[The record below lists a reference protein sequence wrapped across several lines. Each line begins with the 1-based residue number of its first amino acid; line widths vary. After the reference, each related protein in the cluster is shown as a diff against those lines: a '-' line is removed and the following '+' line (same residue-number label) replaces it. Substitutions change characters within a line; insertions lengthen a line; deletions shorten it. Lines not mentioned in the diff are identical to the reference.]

1 MTALKQKPNGIYYL
15 DTEIPDGKGGTRR
28 SRVGLKT
35 KDRAEAE
42 AQRRDWI
49 AGLHPQHPAVGGVI
63 APKGQQVGRDG
74 YTMTK
79 LDTPYLSAWLARCL
93 SHRDVW
99 GDCRADAT
107 HRSNVRILNKL
118 LPSDLQIGQ
127 MTSAIAKQLT
137 DDLFE
142 MGYAPAS
149 VRKLTGSLSAACRH
163 AVSEG
168 ILKAMPVFPSVK
180 VSNERD
186 RVVSLDEEAALFDIL
201 ATRRQDEP
209 LRAWWHFERLVILL
223 TDTGIRL
230 TEAILAGPSWIKR
243 KRWVDPATGEPQ
255 EGVFLAIP
263 RRTIYNGREITV
275 TKSGKPRDVPLSARA
290 LAVID
295 ELNERVEGT
304 RWFPWAKGSSGPLY
318 LLQGI
323 RKDMAAKGFQFDD
336 VVLHTFRHTCATRL
350 AEGGLDLVALRD
362 WLGHADIKITAGR
375 YLHLMNSHVW
385 RGAVILNTISSL
397 QVNRGKAKE
406 DAPRYANQDDRA
418 CVTERAHAGATCH
431 A

>member
-15 DTEIPDGKGGTRR
+15 DTEIPDGKGGLRR

-35 KDRAEAE
+35 RDRAEAE

-63 APKGQQVGRDG
+63 APKGKQSSRNGS
-74 YTMTK
+74 TLTK
-79 LDTPYLSAWLARCL
+79 LDTPYLSAWLAQCL

-127 MTSAIAKQLT
+127 VTSAIAKQLT
-137 DDLFE
+137 DDLFD

-163 AVSEG
+163 AVNEG
-168 ILKAMPVFPSVK
+168 VLTTMPKFPQVK

-186 RVVSLDEEAALFDIL
+186 RVVSLDEEAALL
-201 ATRRQDEP
+201 ENLMTRRQTEP

-230 TEAILAGPSWIKR
+230 TEAILAGPSWVKR
-243 KRWVDPATGEPQ
+243 KRWVDPITGEPQ

-263 RRTIYNGREITV
+263 RNTVYNGKQITV
-275 TKSGKPRDVPLSARA
+275 TKSGKPRDVPLSDRA
-290 LAVID
+290 LAAIT
-295 ELNERVEGT
+295 ELSERIEGT

-318 LLQGI
+318 LLQNV
-323 RKDMAAKGFQFDD
+323 RQDMAAKGFQFDD

-362 WLGHADIKITAGR
+362 WLGHSDIKITAGR

-385 RGAVILNTISSL
+385 RGATIMNTISSL
-397 QVNRGKAKE
+397 QENRGKAE
-406 DAPRYANQDDRA
+406 DSGALCSIRDRKLGG
-418 CVTERAHAGATCH
+418 TERAEAGALCH
-431 A
+431 E

>member
-15 DTEIPDGKGGTRR
+15 DTEVPDGQGGTRR

-49 AGLHPQHPAVGGVI
+49 AGVHPLHPAVGGVI
-63 APKGQQVGRDG
+63 APKGRQISRDG
-74 YTMTK
+74 STLTK
-79 LDTPYLSAWLARCL
+79 LDTPYLSAWLAQCL

-107 HRSNVRILNKL
+107 HRSNVRILNKM

-127 MTSAIAKQLT
+127 VTSAIAKQLT

-142 MGYAPAS
+142 AGYAPAS

-163 AVSEG
+163 AVREG
-168 ILKAMPVFPSVK
+168 VLKAMPDFPSIK
-180 VSNERD
+180 VENERD
-186 RVVSLDEEAALFDIL
+186 RVVSLDEEAALLDCIL
-201 ATRRQDEP
+201 TRRQAEP
-209 LRAWWHFERLVILL
+209 LRAWWHFERLIILL
-223 TDTGIRL
+223 TDTGTRL
-230 TEAILAGPSWIKR
+230 TEAILAGPSWVKR
-243 KRWVDPATGEPQ
+243 KRWTDPLTGEQQ
-255 EGVFLAIP
+255 EGVWLSIP
-263 RRTIYNGREITV
+263 RRTIYAGREIVV
-275 TKSGKPRDVPLSARA
+275 TKSKKPRDVPLTDRA
-290 LAVID
+290 LRVIE

-318 LLQGI
+318 LLQNI
-323 RKDMAAKGFQFDD
+323 RQDMAAKGFQFDD

-362 WLGHADIKITAGR
+362 WLGHSDIKITAGR

-385 RGAVILNTISSL
+385 RGTSILNAYGG
-397 QVNRGKAKE
+397 GKAKA
-406 DAPRYANQDDRA
+406 DGTPCPTVDRRSGGTDRA
-418 CVTERAHAGATCH
+418 EAVAVSHE
-431 A
+431 

>member
-1 MTALKQKPNGIYYL
+1 MTTLKQKPNGIYYL
-15 DTEIPDGKGGTRR
+15 DTEVPDGKGGTRR
-28 SRVGLKT
+28 SRVGLRT
-35 KDRAEAE
+35 KDKAEAE

-63 APKGQQVGRDG
+63 APKGRQVSRDG
-74 YTMTK
+74 STLTK
-79 LDTPYLSAWLARCL
+79 LDTPYLSAWLAQCL

-127 MTSAIAKQLT
+127 VTTTIAKQLT

-142 MGYAPAS
+142 AGYAPAS

-163 AVSEG
+163 AVREG
-168 ILKAMPVFPSVK
+168 VLKAMPEFPK
-180 VSNERD
+180 VVVENERD
-186 RVVSLDEEAALFDIL
+186 RVVSLDEEAALLDCIL
-201 ATRRQDEP
+201 TRRQAEP
-209 LRAWWHFERLVILL
+209 LRAWWHFERLALLL

-230 TEAILAGPSWIKR
+230 TEAILAGPSWVKR
-243 KRWVDPATGEPQ
+243 KRWTDPLTGEQQ
-255 EGVFLAIP
+255 EGVWLSIP
-263 RRTIYNGREITV
+263 RRTIYAGREIVV
-275 TKSGKPRDVPLSARA
+275 TKSKKPRDVPLTDRA
-290 LAVID
+290 LVAIL

-318 LLQGI
+318 LLANL
-323 RKDMAAKGFQFDD
+323 REDMKAKGFQFDD

-362 WLGHADIKITAGR
+362 WLGHSDIKITAGR

-385 RGAVILNTISSL
+385 RGTAILNSYGG
-397 QVNRGKAKE
+397 GKAKT
-406 DAPRYANQDDRA
+406 DAAPCPIADDQPCGTDRA
-418 CVTERAHAGATCH
+418 TDGATCH